1 MPQVHNPK
9 SELVPRLQGLHLFHF
24 NGAPCAQ
31 RVRFVLREKQ
41 LRRGKEVAFDSTSP
55 DTLNAEAGTWISRHV
70 SLIRKENMSGSYA
83 RIHPD
88 MVVPALVHD
97 GRLYLE
103 SMDIIEY
110 LDQAFAGPVFLP
122 QDPAHRQETLA
133 LVELAKT
140 LHLSLRYVSFRW
152 SLGRLGRLSAKE
164 QQTLKQNAAQGHDK
178 ENLVS
183 FYEAYSNKGIPQQ
196 IFDEHLLKLYHAMN
210 ALDQQLLDGRP
221 LLTGATFTMADV
233 FWSMKLLRLLETGYR
248 VGTYHPNLYAWFER
262 MTRRPA
268 FQQEVMLNNKLLNRV
283 WRTKANLER
292 LLGIGLDTAL
302 KHLIAK

>member
-1 MPQVHNPK
+1 MPEIPNTR

-31 RVRFVLREKQ
+31 RVRFVLKEKA
-41 LRRGKEVAFDSTSP
+41 LRRGKEVVFDSTSP
-55 DTLNAEAGTWISRHV
+55 DALNADAGTWISRHV
-70 SLIRKENMSGSYA
+70 SLIRKENMSESYA

-110 LDQAFAGPVFLP
+110 LDQAFAGPAFLP
-122 QDPAHRQETLA
+122 QDPDHRQETLA
-133 LVELAKT
+133 LVEQAKT

-164 QQTLKQNAAQGHDK
+164 QQTLKQNASQGNDK

-183 FYEAYSNKGIPQQ
+183 FYETYSNNGIPQQ
-196 IFDEHLLKLYHAMN
+196 IFDEHLLKLYHALST
-210 ALDQQLLDGRP
+210 LDLQLRDGRP
-221 LLTGATFTMADV
+221 FLTGATLTMADV

-248 VGTYHPNLYAWFER
+248 ISTYHPNLYAWFER
-262 MTRRPA
+262 MARRPA
-268 FQQEVMLNNKLLNRV
+268 FQQEVMLNNRLLNRV
-283 WRTKANLER
+283 WRTKASLES
-292 LLGIGLDTAL
+292 LLGIGLDSAL
-302 KHLIAK
+302 IRLIAK